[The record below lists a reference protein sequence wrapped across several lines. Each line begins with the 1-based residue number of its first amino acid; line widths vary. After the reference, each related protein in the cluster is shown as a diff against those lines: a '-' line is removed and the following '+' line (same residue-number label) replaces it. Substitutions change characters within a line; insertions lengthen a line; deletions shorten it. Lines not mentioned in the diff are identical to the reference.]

1 MDNELNGNFYLR
13 MERGGG
19 RRVTTALRDLLDR
32 LNELD
37 GRVESATNTILLD
50 EYITPITFDA
60 DTHPVRFYWD
70 SNDCSASTEF
80 LFNYMPNNKQS
91 LDKKLSK
98 LNNESN
104 RRHSKSNLNCEFMS
118 TKQEIKA
125 SRIKEVLEQNKK
137 LKALRE
143 KRREEADKRVAR
155 EFFDGLEVVGEE
167 SDVV

>member
-1 MDNELNGNFYLR
+1 MDNELNGNLYIG
-13 MERGGG
+13 MARGGG
-19 RRVTTALRDLLDR
+19 RRRGAFLRDLLER
-32 LNELD
+32 L
-37 GRVESATNTILLD
+37 R
-50 EYITPITFDA
+50 EYAAEPITTIPQPNTYTNPFYHLRQNDM
-60 DTHPVRFYWD
+60 DTFTFFEPED
-70 SNDCSASTEF
+70 TEF
-80 LFNYMPNNKQS
+80 RDNTSSDKGL

-98 LNNESN
+98 INTESK
-104 RRHSKSNLNCEFMS
+104 RRNSKSHLNCEYMS

>member
-1 MDNELNGNFYLR
+1 MDNELNGNLYIR
-13 MERGGG
+13 MARGGG
-19 RRVTTALRDLLDR
+19 REAFLRDIIER
-32 LNELD
+32 LREYE
-37 GRVESATNTILLD
+37 VE
-50 EYITPITFDA
+50 PITTIPQLNTYTNPFYHFRQNDM
-60 DTHPVRFYWD
+60 DTFTFFEPED
-70 SNDCSASTEF
+70 MEF
-80 LFNYMPNNKQS
+80 RDDTPSDKGL

-98 LNNESN
+98 INTESK
-104 RRHSKSNLNCEFMS
+104 RRNSKSNLNCEFMS

-125 SRIKEVLEQNKK
+125 SRIKEVLEQNEK